1 MGGPSLLVPSTSA
14 QVIRSSGRNAKG
26 LHHVCAEVFSN
37 QILCEISWPSA
48 KDGKDLAVLIL
59 DVMAFDLDVDHH
71 SCCLFCIPLLIELHH
86 NHGSTF
92 GI

>member
-1 MGGPSLLVPSTSA
+1 MGLHFSSPRL
-14 QVIRSSGRNAKG
+14 QHRSSGALGGMPRDSIMFVQKF
-26 LHHVCAEVFSN
+26 FSN

-71 SCCLFCIPLLIELHH
+71 SCCLFCIPLLIELHQ
-86 NHGSTF
+86 NHGLTF